1 MSLDYQKVMD
11 TTGTYTIQEHLMAM
25 KSGFKCSRLSNSLK
39 ENVLELKWNRNADA
53 QRLVYRLLEEIEES
67 DTIDNKDKIDDLLQI
82 VNADKVIK
90 GTAHTFGEY
99 LSKDNEDESFF

>member
-1 MSLDYQKVMD
+1 MD

-25 KSGFKCSRLSNSLK
+25 KSGFKCSRLTNSLK

-53 QRLVYRLLEEIEES
+53 QRLVYRLLEEIEEA
-67 DTIDNKDKIDDLLQI
+67 DTIDNKGRIDDLLQI

-90 GTAHTFGEY
+90 GTADTFGEHFNRE
-99 LSKDNEDESFF
+99 NEDDFV

>member
-1 MSLDYQKVMD
+1 MDYQKVMD

-53 QRLVYRLLEEIEES
+53 QRLVYRLLEEIDEN
-67 DTIDNKDKIDDLLQI
+67 DTINNKEKIDDLLQM

-90 GTAHTFGEY
+90 GTAHTFEEY
-99 LSKDNEDESFF
+99 FSKEDEDEAFF